1 MKQTKENMYM
11 INTKSGQQEVIKQ
24 RTERTHKKQQDDK
37 FDKLNL
43 NYISSG
49 IKLK

>member
-1 MKQTKENMYM
+1 MKQTMGNMY
-11 INTKSGQQEVIKQ
+11 INSKSSQQGAIKQ
-24 RTERTHKKQQDDK
+24 RAERTHKKQQDDK

-43 NYISSG
+43 NYVSSG